1 MEVSFK
7 KASVKQMPAI
17 DKAYFLDCER
27 IENSYFY
34 RKYTKPKTYVAC
46 KLKNIKTNRSK
57 VFYFIGGPE
66 KNHINDVFYHLVNA
80 CYYYASRE
88 FHEYMFVQDFFE
100 HAKTLAKSKSDYEK
114 LRFVFDQDFSE
125 LLHKVVEDRV
135 AEGNGVLD
143 MVAALSMMPETSDK
157 TIKLF
162 LSLNLDDGILKP
174 LMRHPAAKNLV
185 AFS

>member
-27 IENSYFY
+27 IESSYFY

-46 KLKNIKTNRSK
+46 KLKNLYTNRSK

-80 CYYYASRE
+80 CYWYACRE
-88 FHEYMFVQDFFE
+88 FHEFDN
-100 HAKTLAKSKSDYEK
+100 AKTLAKSKSDYEK
-114 LRFVFDQDFSE
+114 LRFVFGHDFSE
-125 LLHKVVEDRV
+125 LLHKVTEDRV

-143 MVAALSMMPETSDK
+143 MAAVLGMMPETSDK

-162 LSLNLDDGILKP
+162 LTLNLDTGILET
-174 LMRHPAAKNLV
+174 LMKHPAAKNLV